1 MGTSLSTNNCEP
13 DLFLTCF
20 QDNFIEEIAGSQT
33 KQTNLKIRGV
43 NEMGKKMLS
52 HIQVDFNHVQRNSL
66 EKDVTS
72 QVCLMFL
79 MPLPLPH
86 R

>member
-1 MGTSLSTNNCEP
+1 MGVE
-13 DLFLTCF
+13 
-20 QDNFIEEIAGSQT
+20 
-33 KQTNLKIRGV
+33 
-43 NEMGKKMLS
+43 KMFS
-52 HIQVDFNHVQRNSL
+52 HIHDDFNQVQENAL

-79 MPLPLPH
+79 MPLALPLPH